1 MILVMGSSADTVHPR
16 LTMHLRESGH
26 PFVVVDEEQ
35 PGRYSVAREANNGH
49 SRFRVE
55 GDGCGG
61 GRPVGAIFVRHAV
74 VRKLDPQYV
83 QQMTGLQTDLN
94 GVLSFAACPV
104 MNPPANAFSNY
115 SKAYQVGLLSE
126 AGFDIPRTLVT
137 NVPERARAFWEECQG
152 EVIFKGVSNVT
163 TLAQVLTPQLLPRL
177 QFLPHSPTLFQE
189 FIRGADYR
197 VHVIG
202 DDVFVT
208 RLSAQNVDYRRSLLA
223 KDVDV
228 KVESAELPPRL
239 IERCIA
245 VTRKLGLI
253 LSGIDFK
260 EDASGRHV
268 ALELNPYPQ
277 FTFYEGRSGQPITR
291 AIVAY
296 LIRHQATETNV
307 FV

>member
-1 MILVMGSSADTVHPR
+1 MILVMGSSADSVHPR
-16 LTMHLRESGH
+16 LTLHLRESGH
-26 PFVVVDEEQ
+26 PFVVVDEDR
-35 PGRYSVAREANNGH
+35 PGSYGVYCESNNGH
-49 SRFRVE
+49 TRFHVR

-74 VRKLDPQYV
+74 LRKLDPQYV
-83 QQMTGLQTDLN
+83 EQMTALQLDLN
-94 GVLSFAACPV
+94 RAVGFAACPV
-104 MNPPANAFSNY
+104 MNPPANALSNY
-115 SKAYQVGLLSE
+115 SKAYQVALLSK
-126 AGFDIPRTLVT
+126 AGFEVPKTLVT
-137 NVPERARAFWEECQG
+137 NVPERARAFWDECQG

-163 TLAQVLTPQLLPRL
+163 TLAQVLTPELLPRL
-177 QFLPHSPTLFQE
+177 RFLPHSPTLFQE

-202 DDVFVT
+202 DETFVT
-208 RLSAQNVDYRRSLLA
+208 RLSAENVDYRRSLLA
-223 KDVDV
+223 DDVQV
-228 KVESAELPPRL
+228 RVEPAKLPPSL
-239 IERCIA
+239 IDRCVA

-260 EDASGRHV
+260 EDGDGRLV

-277 FTFYEGRSGQPITR
+277 FTFYEGRSGQPITQ

-296 LIRHQATETNV
+296 LIRYQVAETNV